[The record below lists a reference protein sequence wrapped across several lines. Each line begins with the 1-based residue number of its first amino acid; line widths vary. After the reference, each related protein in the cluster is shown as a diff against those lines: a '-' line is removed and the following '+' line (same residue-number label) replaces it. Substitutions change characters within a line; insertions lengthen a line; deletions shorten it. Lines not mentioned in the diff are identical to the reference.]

1 MIISTD
7 DYNNHGD
14 YDDNYDD
21 NDDVSYDDNELD
33 DEDQICNNSANF
45 QARSSIFSMVIDL
58 DKT

>member
-21 NDDVSYDDNELD
+21 NDDDNELELD
-33 DEDQICNNSANF
+33 DEDWICNNSANF
-45 QARSSIFSMVIDL
+45 QARHSIFSMVIDVY
-58 DKT
+58 KT